1 MARKSTSKAQ
11 PSIADLRVAI
21 AAVDVALFTML
32 NDAPHVF
39 LVPVHRPPHY
49 TNAFGLPGGV
59 MTEREN
65 ADMAAV
71 RHLKEK
77 AHVVGAHIEQLYTF
91 TDPLR
96 DKRSR
101 SISVAYIALASPE
114 QLSIGEQSEGRWFS
128 IRKLPKLAYD
138 HADIIG
144 TALDR
149 LRGKLAYTN
158 IVSGLLPRQF
168 TLSELQRAYEIILD
182 RPLDKRNF
190 RKKMLSIGLIKEAG
204 KKKKTSHRPAQLYH
218 FTKKELTTIPEVRA
232 AL

>member
-1 MARKSTSKAQ
+1 MARKPQRIGPT
-11 PSIADLRVAI
+11 IADLRVAI
-21 AAVDVALFTML
+21 AAVDVVLFTML
-32 NDAPHVF
+32 DDAPHVF
-39 LVPVHRPPHY
+39 LVPVHRPPY
-49 TNAFGLPGGV
+49 YLNSFGLPGGV
-59 MTEREN
+59 MTERED

-101 SISVAYIALASPE
+101 SLSIAYIALASSE

-204 KKKKTSHRPAQLYH
+204 KMKKTSHRPAQLYH
-218 FTKKELTTIPEVRA
+218 FTKRELTTIPEVRS